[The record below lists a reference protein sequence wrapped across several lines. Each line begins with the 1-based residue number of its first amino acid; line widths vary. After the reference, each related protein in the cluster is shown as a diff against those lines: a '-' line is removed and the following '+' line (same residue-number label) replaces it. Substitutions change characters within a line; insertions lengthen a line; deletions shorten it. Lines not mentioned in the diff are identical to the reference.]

1 MKSLLY
7 ISILLITAYNL
18 SAQQVIKGTVTDAGN
33 GQPVDAATVQIRKTG
48 RQLPLTY
55 TLTKADGTFILPLHQ
70 ADDSLFVHVS
80 LLGYKA
86 IRQKITAGTRLLI
99 RLEPEIFTLKEV
111 EIRPGRVYGQH
122 DTINYDVSQFISPKD
137 EAIKDV
143 LKKLPGVDVDDD
155 GKISYN
161 GKNISKFYVE
171 GMDLTDGRYNQL
183 TNNLQAGAVKSV
195 QILEN
200 HQPIRALQKKLTTE
214 DIAINLKL
222 KDNFRDRWMGTL
234 EGSMGIP
241 PLLWEGMGNAIQ
253 ISRKSQSAY
262 IYKGNNRGNNVTDEQ
277 NVLTQTGAKRRI
289 GPSIPSFLSQPSFSA
304 PLKKERLLFN
314 NVHSFSGNR
323 IYKLNEATQLRF
335 NINYLH
341 DLIQQ
346 ERGSITHYYQAG
358 DTVTLKEQNDT
369 HIRTD
374 RAEVAASLENNADS
388 HYLTNDF
395 NLSGN
400 WERSTSRISGAS
412 SVNQHIRTPDMG
424 IRNYLQN
431 IWPRDKYTLE
441 LRSLLRYHNQPAHI
455 LIDGNEQ
462 TLHLQQFYLDHSF
475 AFLRKKRN
483 LTRQYTAGI
492 TGDINSIRNG
502 TSLYFKPNYQWN
514 LHKWNL
520 TFHLPFV
527 WTTFPAA
534 GFSRLAANPFL
545 YINYKFNY
553 AWRFSFHANY
563 KESYGSITDLYPAA
577 YRTDYRNYRMNNGI
591 LPVYRNQSYSLYG
604 EYKNTVREFFSTL
617 SLNHNRGW
625 SDRILEQQVR
635 DGQVSLVSHR
645 LSNYSS
651 GWTVKG
657 TLSKGFY
664 DWGLKTSLSYLL
676 GRNNAEQLSA
686 GERLPYR
693 YDFMQYEPKLI
704 WSPLRSF
711 SASYQAT
718 IYLGRSKIGTGTRL
732 DPLLNV
738 VQKFQLSYE
747 LFPVEINLSADHYHN
762 DVSRDKS
769 VNAFFAGLFLRWKM
783 GSWQFTAEATNLF
796 NKKQYSYT
804 QYSVTESYTSW
815 INIRPREFMASV
827 RYKF

>member
-7 ISILLITAYNL
+7 ILILLLTACSL
-18 SAQQVIKGTVTDAGN
+18 SAQQTIKGIVTDAEN
-33 GQPVDAATVQIRKTG
+33 GQPVDAATVQIRKAG
-48 RQLPLTY
+48 RQVPLTY
-55 TLTKADGTFILPLHQ
+55 TLTKADGTFILPLRQ

-86 IRQKITAGTRLLI
+86 IRQKITAGATLRI
-99 RLEPEIFTLKEV
+99 RLEPEVFTLKEV
-111 EIRPGRVYGQH
+111 EIRPGRVYGRQ

-183 TNNLQAGAVKSV
+183 TNNLQANAVKSV
-195 QILEN
+195 QVMEN
-200 HQPIRALQKKLTTE
+200 HQPIRVLQKKLTTE

-222 KDNFRDRWMGTL
+222 KDDFRDRWMGTL
-234 EGSMGIP
+234 EGGMGAS

-314 NVHSFSGNR
+314 NVHSLSGNR
-323 IYKLNEATQLRF
+323 VYKLNETTQLRL
-335 NINYLH
+335 NANYLH
-341 DLIQQ
+341 DLTQQ
-346 ERGSITHYYQAG
+346 ERG
-358 DTVTLKEQNDT
+358 
-369 HIRTD
+369 
-374 RAEVAASLENNADS
+374 
-388 HYLTNDF
+388 
-395 NLSGN
+395 
-400 WERSTSRISGAS
+400 TSRISGAS
-412 SVNQHIRTPDMG
+412 SVNQRIQTPDMG
-424 IRNYLQN
+424 VRNYLQN
-431 IWPRDKYTLE
+431 IWIRDKYTLE
-441 LRSLLRYHNQPAHI
+441 LRSLLRYHNLPARI
-455 LIDGNEQ
+455 LIDRDKQALN
-462 TLHLQQFYLDHSF
+462 LQQLYLDHSL
-475 AFLRKKRN
+475 AFLRKKGS

-492 TGDINSIRNG
+492 TGDLNSIRNG
-502 TSLYFKPNYQWN
+502 TNLYFKPNYQCN
-514 LHKWNL
+514 LYKWNL
-520 TFHLPFV
+520 AFNLPLV

-534 GFSRLAANPFL
+534 GFSRLAVNPFL

-563 KESYGSITDLYPAA
+563 HENYGNITDLYPDA

-591 LPVYRNQSYSLYG
+591 MPVNRTHSYSLYG
-604 EYKNTVREFFSTL
+604 EYKNTVREFFATL
-617 SLNHNRGW
+617 SLNHNRGC
-625 SDRILEQQVR
+625 SDRIFEQQIR
-635 DGQVSLVSHR
+635 DGQVTLVSHR
-645 LSNYSS
+645 LSNHSS
-651 GWTVKG
+651 GWTAKG

-664 DWGLKTSLSYLL
+664 DYGLKTSLTYLL
-676 GRNNAEQLSA
+676 GRSEAEQLSA

-693 YDFMQYEPKLI
+693 YDFMQYEPKI
-704 WSPLRSF
+704 TWTPARSF

-718 IYLGRSKIGTGTRL
+718 IHLGRSKIGTGTRL
-732 DPLLNV
+732 DPLLDV
-738 VQKFQLSYE
+738 VQKLQLSYE

-762 DVSRDKS
+762 DVSRDKA
-769 VNAFFAGLFLRWKM
+769 VNTFFADLSFRWKT
-783 GSWQFTAEATNLF
+783 GSWQFVAEATNLF

-804 QYSVTESYTSW
+804 QYSATESYTSW
-815 INIRPREFMASV
+815 IDIRPREFMASA

>member
-7 ISILLITAYNL
+7 ILILLLTACSL
-18 SAQQVIKGTVTDAGN
+18 SAQQTIKGIVTDAEN
-33 GQPVDAATVQIRKTG
+33 GQPVDAATVQIRKAG
-48 RQLPLTY
+48 RQVPLTY
-55 TLTKADGTFILPLHQ
+55 TLTKADGTFILPLRQ

-86 IRQKITAGTRLLI
+86 IRQKITAGATLRI
-99 RLEPEIFTLKEV
+99 RLEPEVFTLKEV
-111 EIRPGRVYGQH
+111 EIRPGRVYGRQ

-183 TNNLQAGAVKSV
+183 TNNLQANAVKSV
-195 QILEN
+195 QVMEN
-200 HQPIRALQKKLTTE
+200 HQPIRVLQKKLTTE

-222 KDNFRDRWMGTL
+222 KDDFRDRWMGTL
-234 EGSMGIP
+234 EGGMGAS

-262 IYKGNNRGNNVTDEQ
+262 IYKGNNRGDDVTDEQ
-277 NVLTQTGAKRRI
+277 NILTQIGAEGKT

-314 NVHSFSGNR
+314 NVHSLSGNR
-323 IYKLNEATQLRF
+323 VYKLNETTQLRL
-335 NINYLH
+335 NANYLH
-341 DLIQQ
+341 DLTQQ
-346 ERGSITHYYQAG
+346 ERGSVTNYYQAG
-358 DTVTLKEQNDT
+358 DTATLAEQSST

-374 RAEVAASLENNADS
+374 RADVAMSLENNAES

-400 WERSTSRISGAS
+400 WERGTSRISGAS
-412 SVNQHIRTPDMG
+412 SVNQRIQTPDMG
-424 IRNYLQN
+424 VRNYLQN
-431 IWPRDKYTLE
+431 IWIRDKYTLE
-441 LRSLLRYHNQPAHI
+441 LRSLLRYHNLPARI
-455 LIDGNEQ
+455 LIDRDKQALN
-462 TLHLQQFYLDHSF
+462 LQQLYLDHSL
-475 AFLRKKRN
+475 AFLRKKGS

-492 TGDINSIRNG
+492 TGNLNSIRNG
-502 TSLYFKPNYQWN
+502 TNLYFKPNYQCN
-514 LHKWNL
+514 LYKWNL
-520 TFHLPFV
+520 AFNLPLV

-534 GFSRLAANPFL
+534 GFSRLAVNPFL

-563 KESYGSITDLYPAA
+563 HENYGNITDLYPDA

-591 LPVYRNQSYSLYG
+591 MPVNRTHSYSLYG
-604 EYKNTVREFFSTL
+604 EYKNTVREFFATL
-617 SLNHNRGW
+617 SLNHNRGC
-625 SDRILEQQVR
+625 SDRIFEQQIR
-635 DGQVSLVSHR
+635 DGQVTLVSHR
-645 LSNYSS
+645 LSNHSS
-651 GWTVKG
+651 GWTAKG

-664 DWGLKTSLSYLL
+664 DYGLKTSLTYLL
-676 GRNNAEQLSA
+676 GRSEAEQLSA

-693 YDFMQYEPKLI
+693 YDFMQYEPKI
-704 WSPLRSF
+704 TWTPARSF

-718 IYLGRSKIGTGTRL
+718 IHLGRSKIGTGTRL
-732 DPLLNV
+732 DPLLDV
-738 VQKFQLSYE
+738 VQKLQLSYE

-762 DVSRDKS
+762 DVSRDKA
-769 VNAFFAGLFLRWKM
+769 VNTFFADLSFRWKT
-783 GSWQFTAEATNLF
+783 GSWQFVAEATNLF

-804 QYSVTESYTSW
+804 QYSATESYTSW
-815 INIRPREFMASV
+815 IDIRPREFMASA

>member
-70 ADDSLFVHVS
+70 ANDSLFVHVS

-374 RAEVAASLENNADS
+374 RAEVALTENVADQPAEI
-388 HYLTNDF
+388 TV
-395 NLSGN
+395 
-400 WERSTSRISGAS
+400 A
-412 SVNQHIRTPDMG
+412 
-424 IRNYLQN
+424 
-431 IWPRDKYTLE
+431 YTLDGGDITDYE
-441 LRSLLRYHNQPAHI
+441 YETFNAAKTVVTINGFSIHPGTSKDKMRNALLIAMEYNALLPALETPAHTE
-455 LIDGNEQ
+455 GYEGFF
-462 TLHLQQFYLDHSF
+462 HLQEMHGKAEKATMEYIVRDHDMKRF
-475 AFLRKKRN
+475 QERKAMMDKAAEQINRRWGDG
-483 LTRQYTAGI
+483 TAVVDTHDQYYNMYEVLKDHMEILELAESAMKAAGI
-492 TGDINSIRNG
+492 EHPTHSPIRGGTDGSVLTYKGLLCPNLPSAGHNAHGRYEYAPVESLKTGV
-502 TSLYFKPNYQWN
+502 K
-514 LHKWNL
+514 
-520 TFHLPFV
+520 
-527 WTTFPAA
+527 
-534 GFSRLAANPFL
+534 
-545 YINYKFNY
+545 
-553 AWRFSFHANY
+553 
-563 KESYGSITDLYPAA
+563 
-577 YRTDYRNYRMNNGI
+577 
-591 LPVYRNQSYSLYG
+591 
-604 EYKNTVREFFSTL
+604 TVKA
-617 SLNHNRGW
+617 
-625 SDRILEQQVR
+625 
-635 DGQVSLVSHR
+635 LVSPE
-645 LSNYSS
+645 L
-651 GWTVKG
+651 V
-657 TLSKGFY
+657 
-664 DWGLKTSLSYLL
+664 
-676 GRNNAEQLSA
+676 E
-686 GERLPYR
+686 
-693 YDFMQYEPKLI
+693 
-704 WSPLRSF
+704 
-711 SASYQAT
+711 T
-718 IYLGRSKIGTGTRL
+718 IIG
-732 DPLLNV
+732 
-738 VQKFQLSYE
+738 
-747 LFPVEINLSADHYHN
+747 
-762 DVSRDKS
+762 
-769 VNAFFAGLFLRWKM
+769 
-783 GSWQFTAEATNLF
+783 
-796 NKKQYSYT
+796 KK
-804 QYSVTESYTSW
+804 EG
-815 INIRPREFMASV
+815 
-827 RYKF
+827 

>member
-161 GKNISKFYVE
+161 GKKISKFYVE

-262 IYKGNNRGNNVTDEQ
+262 IYKGNNRGDDVTDEQ
-277 NVLTQTGAKRRI
+277 NILTQIGAEGKT

-314 NVHSFSGNR
+314 NVHSLSGNR
-323 IYKLNEATQLRF
+323 VYKLNETTQLRL
-335 NINYLH
+335 NANYLH
-341 DLIQQ
+341 DLTQQ
-346 ERGSITHYYQAG
+346 ERG
-358 DTVTLKEQNDT
+358 
-369 HIRTD
+369 
-374 RAEVAASLENNADS
+374 
-388 HYLTNDF
+388 
-395 NLSGN
+395 
-400 WERSTSRISGAS
+400 TSRISGAS
-412 SVNQHIRTPDMG
+412 SVNQRIQTPDMG
-424 IRNYLQN
+424 VRNYLQN
-431 IWPRDKYTLE
+431 IWIRDKYTLE
-441 LRSLLRYHNQPAHI
+441 LRSLLRYHNLPARI
-455 LIDGNEQ
+455 LIDRDKQALN
-462 TLHLQQFYLDHSF
+462 LQQLYLDHSL
-475 AFLRKKRN
+475 AFLRKKGS

-492 TGDINSIRNG
+492 TGDLNSIRNG
-502 TSLYFKPNYQWN
+502 TNLYFKPNYQCN
-514 LHKWNL
+514 LYKWNL
-520 TFHLPFV
+520 AFNLPLV

-534 GFSRLAANPFL
+534 GFSRLAVNPFL

-563 KESYGSITDLYPAA
+563 HENYGNITDLYPDA

-591 LPVYRNQSYSLYG
+591 MPVNRTHSYSLYG
-604 EYKNTVREFFSTL
+604 EYKNTVREFFATL
-617 SLNHNRGW
+617 SLNHNRGC
-625 SDRILEQQVR
+625 SDRIFEQQIR
-635 DGQVSLVSHR
+635 DGQVTLVSHR
-645 LSNYSS
+645 LSNHSS
-651 GWTVKG
+651 GWTAKG

-664 DWGLKTSLSYLL
+664 DYGLKTSLTYLL
-676 GRNNAEQLSA
+676 GRSEAEQLSA

-693 YDFMQYEPKLI
+693 YDFMQYEPKI
-704 WSPLRSF
+704 TWTPARSF

-718 IYLGRSKIGTGTRL
+718 IHLGRSKIGTGTRL
-732 DPLLNV
+732 DPLLDV
-738 VQKFQLSYE
+738 VQKLQLSYE

-762 DVSRDKS
+762 DVSRDKA
-769 VNAFFAGLFLRWKM
+769 VNTFFADLSFRWKT
-783 GSWQFTAEATNLF
+783 GSWQFVAEATNLF

-804 QYSVTESYTSW
+804 QYSATESYTSW
-815 INIRPREFMASV
+815 IDIRPREFMASA

>member
-7 ISILLITAYNL
+7 ILILLLTACSL
-18 SAQQVIKGTVTDAGN
+18 SAQQTIKGIVTDAEN
-33 GQPVDAATVQIRKTG
+33 GQPVDAATVQIRKAG
-48 RQLPLTY
+48 RQVPLTY
-55 TLTKADGTFILPLHQ
+55 TLTKADGTFILPLRQ

-86 IRQKITAGTRLLI
+86 IRQKITAGATLRI
-99 RLEPEIFTLKEV
+99 RLEPEVFTLKEV
-111 EIRPGRVYGQH
+111 EIRPGRVYGRQ

-183 TNNLQAGAVKSV
+183 TNNLQANAVKSV
-195 QILEN
+195 QVMEN
-200 HQPIRALQKKLTTE
+200 HQPIRVLQKKLTTE

-222 KDNFRDRWMGTL
+222 KDDFRDRWMGTL
-234 EGSMGIP
+234 EGGMGAS
-241 PLLWEGMGNAIQ
+241 PLLWKGMGNAIQ

-262 IYKGNNRGNNVTDEQ
+262 IYKGNNRGDDVTDEQ
-277 NVLTQTGAKRRI
+277 NVLTQIGAEGKT
-289 GPSIPSFLSQPSFSA
+289 GPSIPSFLSQLSFSA

-314 NVHSFSGNR
+314 NVHSLSGNR
-323 IYKLNEATQLRF
+323 VYKLNETTQLRL
-335 NINYLH
+335 NANYLH
-341 DLIQQ
+341 DLTQQ
-346 ERGSITHYYQAG
+346 ERG
-358 DTVTLKEQNDT
+358 
-369 HIRTD
+369 
-374 RAEVAASLENNADS
+374 
-388 HYLTNDF
+388 
-395 NLSGN
+395 
-400 WERSTSRISGAS
+400 TSRISGAS
-412 SVNQHIRTPDMG
+412 SVNQRIQTPDMG
-424 IRNYLQN
+424 VRNYLQN
-431 IWPRDKYTLE
+431 IWTRDKYTLE
-441 LRSLLRYHNQPAHI
+441 LRSLLRYHNLPARI
-455 LIDGNEQ
+455 LIDRDKQALN
-462 TLHLQQFYLDHSF
+462 LQQLYLDHSL
-475 AFLRKKRN
+475 AFLRKKGS

-492 TGDINSIRNG
+492 TGDLNSIRNG
-502 TSLYFKPNYQWN
+502 TNLYFKPNYQCN
-514 LHKWNL
+514 LYKWNL
-520 TFHLPFV
+520 AFNLPLV

-534 GFSRLAANPFL
+534 GFSRLAVNPFL

-563 KESYGSITDLYPAA
+563 HENYGNITDLYPDA

-591 LPVYRNQSYSLYG
+591 MPVNRTHSYSLYG
-604 EYKNTVREFFSTL
+604 EYKNTVREFFATL
-617 SLNHNRGW
+617 SLNHNRGC
-625 SDRILEQQVR
+625 SDRIFEQQIR
-635 DGQVSLVSHR
+635 DGQVTLVSHR
-645 LSNYSS
+645 LSNHSS
-651 GWTVKG
+651 GWTAKG

-664 DWGLKTSLSYLL
+664 DYGLKTSLTYLL
-676 GRNNAEQLSA
+676 GRSEAEQLSA

-693 YDFMQYEPKLI
+693 YDFMQYEPKI
-704 WSPLRSF
+704 TWTPARSF

-718 IYLGRSKIGTGTRL
+718 IHLGRSKIGTGTRL